1 LCEPA
6 NKVLDEAKNFRKQM
20 EKRITIEEKRF
31 VDCAD
36 DKALEILLSEC
47 LDDAQHQRGKIQQNQ
62 KIMKRVG
69 KKTVVFA
76 NNFSSFLQAYSGI
89 VEIMKGT
96 DQQYGG
102 LAYSTLSLLLIV
114 REPVTYE

>member
-1 LCEPA
+1 
-6 NKVLDEAKNFRKQM
+6 M
-20 EKRITIEEKRF
+20 
-31 VDCAD
+31 
-36 DKALEILLSEC
+36 
-47 LDDAQHQRGKIQQNQ
+47 
-62 KIMKRVG
+62 MKKVG

-114 REPVTYE
+114 RKP

>member
-1 LCEPA
+1 MEG
-6 NKVLDEAKNFRKQM
+6 KV
-20 EKRITIEEKRF
+20 TIKEHQF
-31 VDCAD
+31 AQFAD
-36 DKALEILLSEC
+36 AKALEDLLSDC
-47 LDDAQHQRGKIQQNQ
+47 LDAQKHRGETQRTPSM
-62 KIMKRVG
+62 MKKVG

-114 REPVTYE
+114 RKP